1 MAKKKPPIDPLD
13 GPKMALAGDIVA
25 MDDALNVTRNGRLYI
40 EKGAIVAIRR
50 ATDPVPPGFENVS
63 VLNTGGTMF
72 PGLIEL
78 HNHLAYNALRLWQVP
93 KKYNN
98 RDQWSG
104 ILEYRKLVSG
114 PMTVVGKSP
123 GLLAPLI
130 RYVEAKCVIGGVT
143 TSQGIAL
150 FSNAGIRRFYRGIV
164 RNVEETDDENLPE
177 VETRIA
183 DVEAQSAQKFLA
195 RLKRETCFLLHLSEG
210 LDAKAR
216 DHFLALNFAPNEW
229 AITPQLAGIHCAAL
243 KPEDFTVLGQLR
255 GGRWCGHP

>member
-50 ATDPVPPGFENVS
+50 GTDPAPAGFENVS

-93 KKYNN
+93 KKYSN

-104 ILEYRKLVSG
+104 IPEYRKLVSG

-123 GLLAPLI
+123 GLLPPLI
-130 RYVEAKCVIGGVT
+130 RYVEAKCLIGGVT
-143 TSQGIAL
+143 TSQGIAPL
-150 FSNAGIRRFYRGIV
+150 QQRWHSTLLPGNRAQCRGDGRREPTG
-164 RNVEETDDENLPE
+164 
-177 VETRIA
+177 
-183 DVEAQSAQKFLA
+183 S
-195 RLKRETCFLLHLSEG
+195 
-210 LDAKAR
+210 R
-216 DHFLALNFAPNEW
+216 DS
-229 AITPQLAGIHCAAL
+229 
-243 KPEDFTVLGQLR
+243 DR
-255 GGRWCGHP
+255 

>member
-1 MAKKKPPIDPLD
+1 MAKKKAPIDPLD

-25 MDDALNVTRNGRLYI
+25 MDDALNVTRNGRLYL

-50 ATDPVPPGFENVS
+50 ATDPAPAGFENVS

-104 ILEYRKLVSG
+104 IPEYRKLVSG

-123 GLLAPLI
+123 GLLPASHSLCRSEVP
-130 RYVEAKCVIGGVT
+130 RRRRHDE
-143 TSQGIAL
+143 SRDRAL
-150 FSNAGIRRFYRGIV
+150 QQRRHSTLLPGNRAQCRGDG
-164 RNVEETDDENLPE
+164 RREPARSRDTD
-177 VETRIA
+177 R
-183 DVEAQSAQKFLA
+183 
-195 RLKRETCFLLHLSEG
+195 
-210 LDAKAR
+210 
-216 DHFLALNFAPNEW
+216 
-229 AITPQLAGIHCAAL
+229 
-243 KPEDFTVLGQLR
+243 
-255 GGRWCGHP
+255 